1 MTHKLAS
8 IAPVAV
14 ALALAA
20 AQPAGAAE
28 LVYGN
33 WTPAREYQNVNVM
46 PEAFRMI
53 EKETNGAIKWKLVPG
68 GQLADAKAT
77 FAAVKDGLMQGG
89 LGIVT
94 YVPNVIPSVYAIY
107 STLIFGADDPVAAS
121 GAAMETMY
129 LHCPSCLEE
138 IRKLNAV
145 ALGGWVSSSY
155 VLACREPVK
164 SLADLKGKRVRVT
177 GGGAEM
183 FKLAGAVPIGA
194 TLTEAVS
201 LLQRGGMDCQ
211 YGITDWLRTFGYG
224 DFTKYVTDY
233 PLGMSGPALGLYL
246 NRDTWNSFTPEQK
259 KVHLKVG
266 AWMMAKMAI
275 GNFIVAN
282 EDGLKMLMKDKGV
295 SLVKVGSDFDAV
307 PAEYKKIE
315 RARNVA
321 AAREFGVQD
330 AGPVIDAYEKA
341 VERWRPLSKDI
352 GRDVDKFTDV
362 LMREVFSKVDVNKL

>member
-1 MTHKLAS
+1 MKLTLA
-8 IAPVAV
+8 IALSLLAAPAV
-14 ALALAA
+14 AAD
-20 AQPAGAAE
+20 

-77 FAAVKDGLMQGG
+77 FQAVKDGLMQAG
-89 LGIVT
+89 LAIVT
-94 YVPNVIPSVYAIY
+94 YSPNVLPSTYAIY

-121 GAAMETMY
+121 GAAMEAVY

-138 IRKLNAV
+138 IKKLNAV
-145 ALGGWVSSSY
+145 SLGGWVSSSY
-155 VLACREPVK
+155 VLACREPVR
-164 SLADLKGKRVRVT
+164 SLAELKGKRIRAT

-211 YGITDWLRTFGYG
+211 YGIADWLRTFGYG
-224 DFTKYVTDY
+224 DFTKYVMDY

-246 NRDTWNSFTPEQK
+246 NRDTWNAFTPEQK
-259 KVHLKVG
+259 KAHVKAG
-266 AWMMAKMAI
+266 AWMAAKMAI
-275 GNFIVAN
+275 GNFIIAN
-282 EDGLKMLMKDKGV
+282 EDGLKMLMRDKGV
-295 SLVKVGSDFDAV
+295 SMVKVASDFDQI

-321 AAREFGVQD
+321 AAREFGLAD
-330 AGPVIDAYEKA
+330 IGPVIDAYEKA
-341 VERWRPLSKDI
+341 VERWRPMSKEI

-362 LMREVFSKVDVNKL
+362 LMREVFSKVDLDKL